1 MRAYLIWNPMAGQ
14 GDAQHALR
22 EAAEVLEAAGWSV
35 RIRETVHAGDG
46 TRLAREAVAGGADV
60 AIAAGGDG
68 TVNELVNGLVGSEVA
83 LGVLPLGTG
92 NVWAKELGCP
102 TWVPLGRHLYREA
115 AQGLLEGSTRW
126 VDVGRA
132 NGRHFLLW
140 TGAGFDAQV
149 THEVEPLADM
159 KRRLGLAL
167 YAVHAFSLAMS
178 FGGTRCTVIIDGQRS
193 RQRVLLAVVSNA
205 KLYGGGLVQLAP
217 TACVDDG
224 LLDVFIFRGQGTAA
238 TYRHFFSVL
247 AQQHMRDPQVKHYRA
262 RRIEIY
268 PDRPQAVQLDGDAYG
283 QTPLVVDVA
292 ERALKV
298 LVPPTAPA
306 SLFSEPQPEKA
317 PGG

>member
-1 MRAYLIWNPMAGQ
+1 MAGQ
-14 GDAQHALR
+14 SDAQHALR
-22 EAAEVLEAAGWSV
+22 EAVEVLEAGRWSV

-46 TRLAREAVAGGADV
+46 TRLAQEAVASGADV

-68 TVNELVNGLVGSEVA
+68 TVNELVNGLVGTEVA

-92 NVWAKELGCP
+92 NVWAKELGFP
-102 TWVPLGRHLYREA
+102 GWVPPYRHPLREA
-115 AQGLLEGSTRW
+115 AQSLLDSDVRR

-178 FGGTRCTVIIDGQRS
+178 FAGTRCTVIIDGQRS

-205 KLYGGGLVQLAP
+205 RRYGGGLFQLAP
-217 TACVDDG
+217 AACVDDG

-238 TYRHFFSVL
+238 TYRHFLSVL
-247 AQQHMRDPQVKHYRA
+247 AQQHVRDPQVKHYRA

-268 PDRPQAVQLDGDAYG
+268 PDRPIAVQMDGDAFG
-283 QTPLVVDVA
+283 QTPLVA
-292 ERALKV
+292 EVEPRALKV
-298 LVPPTAPA
+298 LVPRTAPA
-306 SLFSEPQPEKA
+306 SLFSEPQAVKA
-317 PGG
+317 LGG